1 MLTSLAA
8 IVTGLAVLVW
18 SADRFVDG
26 AASIARQLGVSSMI
40 IGITIIGFGTSA
52 PEILISV
59 IAVLEQTPDIAIGNA
74 LGSNIANI
82 GLILGITALV
92 MPLPIAR
99 EILNQEF
106 PLLLLATAV
115 MSWCLYDG
123 VLDTLDGALL
133 LTLLA
138 LMLWYLV
145 KAHQRNPAASASEI
159 ELANDI
165 EEELGLLSASGWVF
179 AGLVLLVGSSKLLI
193 WGATGIAHQLGIS
206 ELIIG
211 LTIVALGTSLPE
223 LAASIASIKKNEP
236 DLAIGNIIGSNLF
249 NSLAVIGIPATITSF
264 SISRLAVTRDLPVV
278 IAITLLFYGLSRFPA
293 AGAQN
298 LSRLK
303 GLCLL
308 SAFVIYQVY
317 LYYGVMT
324 GNGVMTDNS

>member
-1 MLTSLAA
+1 MLPSLAA
-8 IVTGLAVLVW
+8 IALGLAALVW

-26 AASIARQLGVSSMI
+26 AVSIARHLGVSSMI
-40 IGITIIGFGTSA
+40 IGITVIGFGTSA

-92 MPLPIAR
+92 MPLPIGKK
-99 EILNQEF
+99 IFNQEF

-123 VLDTLDGALL
+123 VLDTLDGTLL

-138 LMLWYLV
+138 LILWYLV

-159 ELANDI
+159 ELVDDNQEDMSFLVA
-165 EEELGLLSASGWVF
+165 GGWVF
-179 AGLVLLVGSSKLLI
+179 IGLILLVGSSKLLV
-193 WGATGIAHQLGIS
+193 WGATEVAYELGIS

-249 NSLAVIGIPATITSF
+249 NSLAVIGIPATITNF
-264 SISRLAVTRDLPVV
+264 NISELAVTRDLPVV

-293 AGAQN
+293 TRVQS

-303 GLCLL
+303 GLWLL
-308 SAFVIYQVY
+308 SAFVIYQLY

-324 GNGVMTDNS
+324 GND